1 MTVDELLKK
10 WAEEYSCDIFKQEAF
25 IDGAK
30 RILRLNHG
38 DIESLRLQI
47 FIKGE
52 QCRDN
57 HRDRISLAADYNCSD
72 NRIIQQ

>member
-10 WAEEYSCDIFKQEAF
+10 WAEEYSCDILKQEAF

-52 QCRDN
+52 Q
-57 HRDRISLAADYNCSD
+57 
-72 NRIIQQ
+72 

>member
-10 WAEEYSCDIFKQEAF
+10 WAEEYSCDSLKQDAF
-25 IDGAK
+25 IDGAM

-47 FIKGE
+47 FIRGE
-52 QCRDN
+52 Q
-57 HRDRISLAADYNCSD
+57 
-72 NRIIQQ
+72 